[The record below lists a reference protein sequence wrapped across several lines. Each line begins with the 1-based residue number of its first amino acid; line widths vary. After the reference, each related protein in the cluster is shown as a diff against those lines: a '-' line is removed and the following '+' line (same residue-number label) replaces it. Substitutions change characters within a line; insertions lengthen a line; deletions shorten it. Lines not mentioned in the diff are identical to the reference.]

1 MKSTTI
7 SRRDMS
13 STLAAAPNAFNYIE
27 SRRDEYRLSHDLT
40 EIVLQFPSTT
50 SQITAKLSRSCM
62 KIDHCVIEYR
72 QQVPINA
79 SGTVIVEIHD
89 KRMTDDESLQ
99 ASWTFPIRCN
109 IDLHYFSASF
119 FSLKDPIPWKLY
131 YKVSDANVHQMT
143 HFAKFKGK
151 LKLSSAKHSVDIP
164 FRAPTVK
171 LLSKQFCEKDV
182 DFWHVGYGKW
192 ERRLVKS
199 ASLSRSGLKG
209 PIEICPGENWATKST
224 IITNKSNA
232 DLSIS
237 DDLLPY
243 RELNKLGTSVLDPG
257 DSVSMVGIQRS
268 QSNITMSM
276 SQLNELVKSTVH
288 ECINSSCIP
297 PIPKSLN

>member
-1 MKSTTI
+1 MGSQ
-7 SRRDMS
+7 
-13 STLAAAPNAFNYIE
+13 LAPPPNAFNYIE
-27 SRRDEYRLSHDLT
+27 SSRDEFQLSHDLT
-40 EIVLQFPSTT
+40 EIILQFPSTT
-50 SQITAKLSRSCM
+50 SQLTARLSRSCM

-89 KRMTDDESLQ
+89 KRMTDNESLQ

-109 IDLHYFSASF
+109 IDLHYFSSSF

-131 YKVSDANVHQMT
+131 YRVTDSNVHQMT

-171 LLSKQFCEKDV
+171 ILTKQFSQKDV

-199 ASLSRSGLKG
+199 ASMSRYGLRG
-209 PIEICPGENWATKST
+209 PIELNPGESWATRSALGT
-224 IITNKSNA
+224 SPLNA
-232 DLSIS
+232 DL
-237 DDLLPY
+237 DTTDEMLPY
-243 RELNKLGTSVLDPG
+243 RELNRLGTSILDPG
-257 DSVSMVGIQRS
+257 ESASMVGIQRS

-276 SQLNELVKSTVH
+276 AQLNELVRSTVQ
-288 ECINSSCIP
+288 ECIKTSCIP
-297 PIPKSLN
+297 STPKSLG

>member
-1 MKSTTI
+1 MGSQLVPPP
-7 SRRDMS
+7 S
-13 STLAAAPNAFNYIE
+13 AFNYIE
-27 SRRDEYRLSHDLT
+27 SHRDEFQLSHDLT
-40 EIVLQFPSTT
+40 EIVLQFPSTA
-50 SQITAKLSRSCM
+50 SQLTARLSRSCM

-89 KRMTDDESLQ
+89 KRMTDNESLQ

-109 IDLHYFSASF
+109 IDLHYFSSSF

-131 YKVSDANVHQMT
+131 YRVSESNVHQMT

-171 LLSKQFCEKDV
+171 ILTKQFSEKDI

-199 ASLSRSGLKG
+199 ASLSRYGLRG
-209 PIEICPGENWATKST
+209 PIEINPGESWATRSMIGPGPT
-224 IITNKSNA
+224 NA
-232 DLSIS
+232 DLEM
-237 DDLLPY
+237 DDEMLPY
-243 RELNKLGTSVLDPG
+243 RELNRLGTTVLDPG
-257 DSVSMVGIQRS
+257 ESASIVGIQRS
-268 QSNITMSM
+268 QSTITMSM

-288 ECINSSCIP
+288 ECIKTSCIP
-297 PIPKSLN
+297 STPKSLN